1 MAILQSLATAIKG
14 SIQDA
19 ASASIPSP
27 ASDTMASSVPSLR
40 SISKLAFGGAQV
52 LLGGGQMVLGGTP
65 QACSNP
71 QLSCHNTTL
80 VEDLCCFNAPGG
92 QLLQTQFWDTQPVTG
107 PDDSWTLH
115 GLWYVSTSVSYWRGY
130 KC

>member
-1 MAILQSLATAIKG
+1 MAILHTLAAAIKEGVQDG
-14 SIQDA
+14 S
-19 ASASIPSP
+19 SAFIPSS

-40 SISKLAFGGAQV
+40 SLSKLAFGGAQV
-52 LLGGGQMVLGGTP
+52 LLGGGQMALGGTP

-115 GLWYVSTSVSYWRGY
+115 GLWYVPISVSHRRGY